1 MSNPEEEKEQIVK
14 VLSEFQKRE
23 LPLKVKGKNAGKPK
37 WLVVPVNK
45 YKGLHLVLT
54 ETRFL
59 MFQIKGF
66 GQFQG
71 INIKDIN
78 SLNNLKEL
86 LKPEVIDYLGVRLNI
101 MSELNGTGTVK
112 TINTNSVEL

>member
-1 MSNPEEEKEQIVK
+1 MSKPEEEKEKITK

-54 ETRFL
+54 ETRIL

-78 SLNNLKEL
+78 SLENLRVL
-86 LKPEVIDYLGVRLNI
+86 LKPEVFDYLEVRLNI
-101 MSELNGTGTVK
+101 MAELNGTGTVK
-112 TINTNSVEL
+112 AINTNSVDL